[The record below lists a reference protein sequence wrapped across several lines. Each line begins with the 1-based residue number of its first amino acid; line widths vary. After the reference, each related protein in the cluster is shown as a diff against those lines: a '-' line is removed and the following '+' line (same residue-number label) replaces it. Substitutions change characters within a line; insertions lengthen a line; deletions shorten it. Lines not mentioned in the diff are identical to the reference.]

1 MGRQHPHREKP
12 RSSLK
17 NCGNQTSLIGKRQKT
32 MRSEKQSSWSSSSC
46 GWSTGEKHSLSL
58 QLCRTSTD
66 LSSSSHDSGDCNYSM
81 DALVVRTS
89 LRWASINSIMLVPQL
104 GDQKNTKNHLQT
116 DTVQVMLD
124 NISIKLRIKTERRQT
139 HRKWAELWHQWRNNV
154 NWKHWF
160 HVSLN
165 WLTQCWLARSWQ
177 RGDSV
182 RC

>member
-81 DALVVRTS
+81 DALVVGTS
-89 LRWASINSIMLVPQL
+89 LRWASINSVMLVPQL
-104 GDQKNTKNHLQT
+104 EKPSSNWHCSGHVRQYFNKTKDKNRAQTNTQKVSGASTPMTQQCQLKTLVPRFTKLINTVL
-116 DTVQVMLD
+116 
-124 NISIKLRIKTERRQT
+124 
-139 HRKWAELWHQWRNNV
+139 
-154 NWKHWF
+154 
-160 HVSLN
+160 VS
-165 WLTQCWLARSWQ
+165 
-177 RGDSV
+177 
-182 RC
+182 